1 MIWRWNTAYL
11 TSAGIEALCG
21 LLGIE
26 VLREVLI

>member
-1 MIWRWNTAYL
+1 MIHRWNTAYM

-21 LLGIE
+21 RLGTE